1 MSVTDE
7 MVCFSLY
14 AASRATTNAYRNL
27 LKPWNLTY
35 PQYLVLAT
43 LWIEGDQTVS
53 SLGEHLQL
61 DSGTLSP
68 LLRRMEHAG
77 LVTRDRLDP
86 DERIVTVTVTQR
98 GSLLRSEL
106 AHIPPTI
113 AAGTGLPDH
122 QAATALIHTLHRL
135 TETMHAVSNQLTV
148 DNTETKA
155 DTRR

>member
-1 MSVTDE
+1 
-7 MVCFSLY
+7 
-14 AASRATTNAYRNL
+14 
-27 LKPWNLTY
+27 
-35 PQYLVLAT
+35 
-43 LWIEGDQTVS
+43 
-53 SLGEHLQL
+53 
-61 DSGTLSP
+61 
-68 LLRRMEHAG
+68 
-77 LVTRDRLDP
+77 
-86 DERIVTVTVTQR
+86 VTVTVTQR